1 MLDKAGLESA
11 IETAFRSVEPGEDSV
26 SQLASALASA
36 FDAFVRSGKVVVTT
50 NGGACSYAGV
60 HPSLESEGSVI

>member
-36 FDAFVRSGKVVVTT
+36 FDAFVKSGTVEVVSS
-50 NGGACSYAGV
+50 GGGCTYAGT
-60 HPSLESEGSVI
+60 HPPLNSTGSVK